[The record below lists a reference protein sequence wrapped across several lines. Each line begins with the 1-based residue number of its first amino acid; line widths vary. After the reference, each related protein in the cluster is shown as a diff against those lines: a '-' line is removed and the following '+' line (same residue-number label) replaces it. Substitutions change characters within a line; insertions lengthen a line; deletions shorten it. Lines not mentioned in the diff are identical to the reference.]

1 MKSIERKLLSQ
12 LDNRRRAGNLR
23 CLSLGEAKTD
33 FCSNDYLGLARN
45 PVLHAQIEEAYGRE
59 NHPANG
65 STGSRLISGNSL
77 LAVALEDE
85 LAGLFRAEGTL
96 LFNSGYAANTALL
109 SAIPQKGDTILYD
122 EYSHASLKEGARLSF
137 AHRFAFRHN
146 DLQDLQRR
154 LQRATGEVFVVAE
167 SVYSMDGDFAP
178 LRELLD
184 VCKRYGAH
192 LIWDEAHST
201 GLWGTAGNGIACGE
215 GLHDQIFARIYTFG
229 KAMGVHG
236 ACVAGSRVLVEYL
249 VNFARPFI
257 YTTALPLHSLVA
269 VREAFRFLAARPELP
284 AALHAKI
291 AHFQQAAG
299 QHDLLGHLIPGRSPI
314 QALRVGGNEP
324 TKRLAAG
331 LQEAGFDV
339 RPILSPTV
347 RAGEERLRICLHA
360 YNTDEEITGLAR
372 LLAAAWQRQS
382 AYSITPTSI

>member
-1 MKSIERKLLSQ
+1 
-12 LDNRRRAGNLR
+12 
-23 CLSLGEAKTD
+23 
-33 FCSNDYLGLARN
+33 
-45 PVLHAQIEEAYGRE
+45 
-59 NHPANG
+59 
-65 STGSRLISGNSL
+65 
-77 LAVALEDE
+77 
-85 LAGLFRAEGTL
+85 
-96 LFNSGYAANTALL
+96 
-109 SAIPQKGDTILYD
+109 
-122 EYSHASLKEGARLSF
+122 
-137 AHRFAFRHN
+137 
-146 DLQDLQRR
+146 
-154 LQRATGEVFVVAE
+154 
-167 SVYSMDGDFAP
+167 
-178 LRELLD
+178 
-184 VCKRYGAH
+184 
-192 LIWDEAHST
+192 
-201 GLWGTAGNGIACGE
+201 
-215 GLHDQIFARIYTFG
+215 LHDQIFARIYTFG

-257 YTTALPLHSLVA
+257 YTTALPLHSLVS

-291 AHFQQAAG
+291 AYFQQAAG